1 MRYKIKVVDHGDHK
15 GASLHHGDHG
25 DKKNSV
31 QLCEIPS
38 IPLWLNYYYSF

>member
-15 GASLHHGDHG
+15 GASLYDE

-31 QLCEIPS
+31 QLCEISP
-38 IPLWLNYYYSF
+38 IPLWFKLTKL